1 MKKKYLACFPDVNI
15 RVEGGNNGIVHR
27 ELNIVEAGHL
37 RQERDQP
44 VLVDLSHE
52 RWTRVGEF
60 CGNVQ
65 NILGNNFA

>member
-27 ELNIVEAGHL
+27 ELHVVEAGHL

-44 VLVDLSHE
+44 VLVDLSQE
-52 RWTRVGEF
+52 GWTRVGEF
-60 CGNVQ
+60 WETYKKY
-65 NILGNNFA
+65 